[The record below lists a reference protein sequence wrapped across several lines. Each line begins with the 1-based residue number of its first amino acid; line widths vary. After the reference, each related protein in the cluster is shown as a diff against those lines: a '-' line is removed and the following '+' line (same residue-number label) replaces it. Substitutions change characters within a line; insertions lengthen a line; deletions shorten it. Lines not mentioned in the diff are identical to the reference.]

1 LNDYISETDINSDG
15 LWNNNVFNTTVQET
29 KLIDINDEKMDNLKA
44 IKLEKM
50 KLFNENK
57 LKILRRF
64 DNDYFEM
71 KTVNK
76 ITSPQ
81 NLVTTDFE
89 NNNHQVTLNESVS
102 KMFKNKQKEE
112 KIAYLNRLDAKT
124 KNVKFASDDLKNE
137 LVKTYNNYITL

>member
-1 LNDYISETDINSDG
+1 MNDYISETDINSDG